1 MKSWLYLLT
10 LGLLLSSATLAES
23 PVPSKLAEHHALIGS
38 AGNHVEIYWAVPPPG
53 TGKAAGGGL
62 HPRRAGRGPPRG

>member
-23 PVPSKLAEHHALIGS
+23 LVPSKLAEHHALIGS

-53 TGKAAGGGL
+53 SVVPSWW
-62 HPRRAGRGPPRG
+62 PRSSPQEG